1 MTRYVIAPV
10 SRLHEGEGVLSQM
23 PRIPISEDSKVNE
36 SFFYMDNRLVHEQD
50 GSRILG
56 PYNQGEL
63 KPQKEI
69 SFFPLLTFLK
79 RMNYIYLF
87 CVLIVLDYND
97 QEFCFHLVHE
107 LVYYQ
112 YKRSFHLL

>member
-36 SFFYMDNRLVHEQD
+36 SFFYIDNRLVHEQD

-63 KPQKEI
+63 KHKRDMYN
-69 SFFPLLTFLK
+69 SFASRMSEEERKKFPFAV
-79 RMNYIYLF
+79 F
-87 CVLIVLDYND
+87 
-97 QEFCFHLVHE
+97 EFRRTE
-107 LVYYQ
+107 
-112 YKRSFHLL
+112 

>member
-36 SFFYMDNRLVHEQD
+36 SFFYIDNRLVHEQD

-56 PYNQGEL
+56 PYNADELGEMRRRYESVTSKML
-63 KPQKEI
+63 EEERKK
-69 SFFPLLTFLK
+69 FPFVV
-79 RMNYIYLF
+79 F
-87 CVLIVLDYND
+87 
-97 QEFCFHLVHE
+97 EFRRTE
-107 LVYYQ
+107 
-112 YKRSFHLL
+112 